1 MSVLAKFLYDI
12 EIDYLLYLDLV
23 LIGSIIIR
31 DMFNLKDFIN
41 GNRQKVTVINDDVDF
56 EEVSKFYHMLVKYK
70 NSHPFFNIEYVI
82 LKVYPNLNW
91 KQFISEM
98 KL

>member
-12 EIDYLLYLDLV
+12 EIVCLLYMDLF
-23 LIGSIIIR
+23 LIGLLLIR
-31 DMFNLKDFIN
+31 DMFNLKVFIN
-41 GNRQKVTVINDDVDF
+41 GNRQKVIVIYDDVNF
-56 EEVSKFYHMLVKYK
+56 GEVSEFYNMLVKYK
-70 NSHPFFNIEYVI
+70 NSHPHFNIKYVV

-91 KQFISEM
+91 KQFISEK